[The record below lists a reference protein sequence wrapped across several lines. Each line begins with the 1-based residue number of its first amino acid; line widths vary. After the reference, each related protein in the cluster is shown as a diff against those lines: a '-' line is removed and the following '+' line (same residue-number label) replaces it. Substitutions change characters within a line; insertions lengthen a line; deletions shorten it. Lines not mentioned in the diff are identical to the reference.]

1 MSIKYLNPKS
11 YGQVYQRLVNG
22 YRKVKGKDPTGLDL
36 IKIKLEA
43 AEQIRNSEKIIKF
56 PEEKIT
62 PFYEG
67 RPSKGPQADVKK
79 FPTKNK
85 PAAQTYSSDFL
96 DLLEEFNKISKN
108 QPSLAEITGVSNKYP
123 EKTGIVKSTIELL
136 ESKDPKSLSREL
148 QRIMKREG
156 TYVDYSDEEVAQIL
170 NGFESR
176 TKNKIKPAEEMID
189 KGDFDPSGFA
199 GGGLAYMLGEPVRM
213 FKGGRI
219 GYSVG
224 AGKKGVQGLLDLV
237 KNKFG
242 KKSITTADKVA
253 RPESAITRDLFKRM
267 SKKLKNKL
275 PKKGEFIEDG
285 ETPDYEYYAELLNDA
300 EDSRGFNVQGDETIE
315 VLEDRLKQLKDE
327 EAYYYGQYKA
337 GKLDPE
343 PGEINR
349 SRLTFLKNKSEEAEM
364 SRDKRLIT
372 QDELE
377 ELDSLEKRFEYL
389 DLEEKAQDVNR
400 KLTNSEIERLKE
412 INDSGYVDFQKEIDK
427 INRNKKAYGGR
438 IGYSG
443 GGIVKFLNKVL
454 GKQHL
459 SEIKKTDPQLYKGLL
474 EVAPLFKKRD
484 KEALIKY
491 MQKYLPERSA
501 DEIEELVTGPNDKM
515 YGQLIRLGS
524 GRDYKGKQ
532 ELFKKIDQKEMLEN
546 LDVKGRKANAVGGR
560 IGYTN
565 GGITKTKAD
574 YEKELETKDDYEKED
589 NKILDILDLQVQG
602 AMSGKQQ
609 IEGAPPGITS
619 DLKTLEIIAN
629 FDIPLDDKIN
639 LYANYQRNKSRNRI
653 EKADQEVYLGEG
665 AYRNREVG
673 LNYNKDGEGF
683 SADAKYNMDSEEPEF
698 RFKYKK
704 LFGGPKKRAKGGR
717 IGFAAGGIDKVR
729 RAFLKLL
736 GAGAGATA
744 ATKTGLF
751 GLLKG
756 KQEAKIATK
765 AAEQV
770 VKRNEPPAY
779 VFDLVEIIRAKGKDI
794 TKSAQTIERETVKT
808 YKGVDLYETPD
819 GFRIRAE
826 GKSAQEGGK
835 EIDLMYSQMD
845 EIKDEGLETQKSFT
859 VTDYE
864 EATVRPDAEGK
875 MKDVDFYVDEADH
888 KELKKIVDE
897 EKNKFKSGGLAYM
910 LGE

>member
-11 YGQVYQRLVNG
+11 YGQVYQKLVNG
-22 YRKVKGKDPTGLDL
+22 YRKVKGKDPSGLDL

-43 AEQIRNSEKIIKF
+43 AEQIKNSEKIIKF

-62 PFYEG
+62 PFYEE

-176 TKNKIKPAEEMID
+176 TKNKIKPAEEIINE
-189 KGDFDPSGFA
+189 GDFDPSGFA

-219 GYSVG
+219 GYSIG

-242 KKSITTADKVA
+242 KKSITTADKIA
-253 RPESAITRDLFKRM
+253 RPEKAITKEMFDAFNKRLKEKTTGPVQMSMDDLIKYRSENPAGKGRFTRAEAIIARLENTIQGAKDSPDETSDYVLKNFPNM
-267 SKKLKNKL
+267 IEELKNKPELANNENVWKELGMTGL
-275 PKKGEFIEDG
+275 PENQRFKIYDDGTVDFETLKPTHQFKLRED
-285 ETPDYEYYAELLNDA
+285 
-300 EDSRGFNVQGDETIE
+300 I
-315 VLEDRLKQLKDE
+315 K
-327 EAYYYGQYKA
+327 
-337 GKLDPE
+337 
-343 PGEINR
+343 
-349 SRLTFLKNKSEEAEM
+349 
-364 SRDKRLIT
+364 
-372 QDELE
+372 
-377 ELDSLEKRFEYL
+377 
-389 DLEEKAQDVNR
+389 R
-400 KLTNSEIERLKE
+400 KL
-412 INDSGYVDFQKEIDK
+412 
-427 INRNKKAYGGR
+427 
-438 IGYSG
+438 
-443 GGIVKFLNKVL
+443 
-454 GKQHL
+454 
-459 SEIKKTDPQLYKGLL
+459 
-474 EVAPLFKKRD
+474 
-484 KEALIKY
+484 
-491 MQKYLPERSA
+491 
-501 DEIEELVTGPNDKM
+501 
-515 YGQLIRLGS
+515 
-524 GRDYKGKQ
+524 
-532 ELFKKIDQKEMLEN
+532 
-546 LDVKGRKANAVGGR
+546 NA
-560 IGYTN
+560 
-565 GGITKTKAD
+565 
-574 YEKELETKDDYEKED
+574 E
-589 NKILDILDLQVQG
+589 
-602 AMSGKQQ
+602 
-609 IEGAPPGITS
+609 
-619 DLKTLEIIAN
+619 
-629 FDIPLDDKIN
+629 
-639 LYANYQRNKSRNRI
+639 
-653 EKADQEVYLGEG
+653 
-665 AYRNREVG
+665 
-673 LNYNKDGEGF
+673 
-683 SADAKYNMDSEEPEF
+683 
-698 RFKYKK
+698 
-704 LFGGPKKRAKGGR
+704 GGR
-717 IGFAAGGIDKVR
+717 IGFSAGGIDKVR

-770 VKRNEPPAY
+770 VQRNEPPAY

-888 KELKKIVDE
+888 KELQKIVDE

>member
-11 YGQVYQRLVNG
+11 YGQVYQKLVNG
-22 YRKVKGKDPTGLDL
+22 YRKVKGKDPSGLDL

-43 AEQIRNSEKIIKF
+43 AEQIKNSEKIIKF

-62 PFYEG
+62 PFYEE

-176 TKNKIKPAEEMID
+176 TKNKIKPAEEMVD
-189 KGDFDPSGFA
+189 EGDFDPSGFA

-242 KKSITTADKVA
+242 KKSITTADKIA

-438 IGYSG
+438 IGFAQG
-443 GGIVKFLNKVL
+443 ANKKMMIVDLLNKGADLDLIKTITEASDEEIMEAVDFFKYGGAGVPL
-454 GKQHL
+454 PTFDKSGKM
-459 SEIKKTDPQLYKGLL
+459 IDDGLYKGR
-474 EVAPLFKKRD
+474 ETRP
-484 KEALIKY
+484 EA
-491 MQKYLPERSA
+491 
-501 DEIEELVTGPNDKM
+501 
-515 YGQLIRLGS
+515 
-524 GRDYKGKQ
+524 
-532 ELFKKIDQKEMLEN
+532 
-546 LDVKGRKANAVGGR
+546 KA
-560 IGYTN
+560 Y
-565 GGITKTKAD
+565 
-574 YEKELETKDDYEKED
+574 
-589 NKILDILDLQVQG
+589 
-602 AMSGKQQ
+602 
-609 IEGAPPGITS
+609 
-619 DLKTLEIIAN
+619 
-629 FDIPLDDKIN
+629 
-639 LYANYQRNKSRNRI
+639 
-653 EKADQEVYLGEG
+653 
-665 AYRNREVG
+665 
-673 LNYNKDGEGF
+673 
-683 SADAKYNMDSEEPEF
+683 
-698 RFKYKK
+698 
-704 LFGGPKKRAKGGR
+704 GGR

-770 VKRNEPPAY
+770 VQRNEPPAY

-835 EIDLMYSQMD
+835 EIDLMYSQME

-888 KELKKIVDE
+888 KELQKIVDE

>member
-189 KGDFDPSGFA
+189 EGDFDPSGFA
-199 GGGLAYMLGEPVRM
+199 GGGLAYLLGEEPVKM
-213 FKGGRI
+213 GKGGRI
-219 GYSVG
+219 GYSIG

-438 IGYSG
+438 IG
-443 GGIVKFLNKVL
+443 
-454 GKQHL
+454 
-459 SEIKKTDPQLYKGLL
+459 
-474 EVAPLFKKRD
+474 
-484 KEALIKY
+484 
-491 MQKYLPERSA
+491 
-501 DEIEELVTGPNDKM
+501 
-515 YGQLIRLGS
+515 
-524 GRDYKGKQ
+524 
-532 ELFKKIDQKEMLEN
+532 
-546 LDVKGRKANAVGGR
+546 
-560 IGYTN
+560 
-565 GGITKTKAD
+565 
-574 YEKELETKDDYEKED
+574 
-589 NKILDILDLQVQG
+589 
-602 AMSGKQQ
+602 
-609 IEGAPPGITS
+609 
-619 DLKTLEIIAN
+619 
-629 FDIPLDDKIN
+629 
-639 LYANYQRNKSRNRI
+639 
-653 EKADQEVYLGEG
+653 
-665 AYRNREVG
+665 
-673 LNYNKDGEGF
+673 
-683 SADAKYNMDSEEPEF
+683 
-698 RFKYKK
+698 
-704 LFGGPKKRAKGGR
+704 
-717 IGFAAGGIDKVR
+717 FAAGGIDKVR

>member
-253 RPESAITRDLFKRM
+253 RPEKAITKEMFDAFNKRLKEKTKSYKQGDPITSENFGDTSFAPDM
-267 SKKLKNKL
+267 TGLNKAREMDDDIVKFRTENPAGKGRFTKAEVIITRLKNTIQGAKNNPDETSDYVLKNFPNMIEELKNKPELANNENVFQTLAVEGL
-275 PKKGEFIEDG
+275 PK
-285 ETPDYEYYAELLNDA
+285 N
-300 EDSRGFNVQGDETIE
+300 Q
-315 VLEDRLKQLKDE
+315 RLKVYDDGTVDFETLKPTH
-327 EAYYYGQYKA
+327 QF
-337 GKLDPE
+337 KLKED
-343 PGEINR
+343 I
-349 SRLTFLKNKSEEAEM
+349 K
-364 SRDKRLIT
+364 
-372 QDELE
+372 
-377 ELDSLEKRFEYL
+377 
-389 DLEEKAQDVNR
+389 R
-400 KLTNSEIERLKE
+400 KL
-412 INDSGYVDFQKEIDK
+412 
-427 INRNKKAYGGR
+427 
-438 IGYSG
+438 
-443 GGIVKFLNKVL
+443 
-454 GKQHL
+454 
-459 SEIKKTDPQLYKGLL
+459 
-474 EVAPLFKKRD
+474 
-484 KEALIKY
+484 
-491 MQKYLPERSA
+491 
-501 DEIEELVTGPNDKM
+501 
-515 YGQLIRLGS
+515 
-524 GRDYKGKQ
+524 
-532 ELFKKIDQKEMLEN
+532 
-546 LDVKGRKANAVGGR
+546 NA
-560 IGYTN
+560 
-565 GGITKTKAD
+565 
-574 YEKELETKDDYEKED
+574 E
-589 NKILDILDLQVQG
+589 
-602 AMSGKQQ
+602 
-609 IEGAPPGITS
+609 
-619 DLKTLEIIAN
+619 
-629 FDIPLDDKIN
+629 
-639 LYANYQRNKSRNRI
+639 
-653 EKADQEVYLGEG
+653 
-665 AYRNREVG
+665 
-673 LNYNKDGEGF
+673 
-683 SADAKYNMDSEEPEF
+683 
-698 RFKYKK
+698 
-704 LFGGPKKRAKGGR
+704 GGR

>member
-11 YGQVYQRLVNG
+11 YGQVYQKLVNG
-22 YRKVKGKDPTGLDL
+22 YRKVKGKDPSGLDL

-43 AEQIRNSEKIIKF
+43 AEQIKNSEKIIKF

-62 PFYEG
+62 PFYEE

-176 TKNKIKPAEEMID
+176 TKNKIKPAEEIINE
-189 KGDFDPSGFA
+189 GDFDPSGFA

-242 KKSITTADKVA
+242 KESITTADKVA
-253 RPESAITRDLFKRM
+253 RPEKAITKEMFDAFNKRLKEKTKSYKQGDPITSENFGDTSFAPDM
-267 SKKLKNKL
+267 TGLNKAREMDDDIVKFRTENPAGKGRFTKAEVIITRLKNTIQGAKNNPDETSDYVLKNFPNMIEELKNKPELANNENVFQTLAVEGL
-275 PKKGEFIEDG
+275 PK
-285 ETPDYEYYAELLNDA
+285 N
-300 EDSRGFNVQGDETIE
+300 Q
-315 VLEDRLKQLKDE
+315 RLKVYDD
-327 EAYYYGQYKA
+327 G
-337 GKLDPE
+337 
-343 PGEINR
+343 
-349 SRLTFLKNKSEEAEM
+349 T
-364 SRDKRLIT
+364 
-372 QDELE
+372 
-377 ELDSLEKRFEYL
+377 
-389 DLEEKAQDVNR
+389 
-400 KLTNSEIERLKE
+400 
-412 INDSGYVDFQKEIDK
+412 VDFQTLKPTH
-427 INRNKKAYGGR
+427 
-438 IGYSG
+438 
-443 GGIVKFLNKVL
+443 
-454 GKQHL
+454 Q
-459 SEIKKTDPQLYKGLL
+459 
-474 EVAPLFKKRD
+474 FK
-484 KEALIKY
+484 L
-491 MQKYLPERSA
+491 
-501 DEIEELVTGPNDKM
+501 
-515 YGQLIRLGS
+515 
-524 GRDYKGKQ
+524 
-532 ELFKKIDQKEMLEN
+532 
-546 LDVKGRKANAVGGR
+546 
-560 IGYTN
+560 
-565 GGITKTKAD
+565 
-574 YEKELETKDDYEKED
+574 KED
-589 NKILDILDLQVQG
+589 IKR
-602 AMSGKQQ
+602 K
-609 IEGAPPGITS
+609 
-619 DLKTLEIIAN
+619 
-629 FDIPLDDKIN
+629 
-639 LYANYQRNKSRNRI
+639 
-653 EKADQEVYLGEG
+653 
-665 AYRNREVG
+665 
-673 LNYNKDGEGF
+673 LNAE
-683 SADAKYNMDSEEPEF
+683 
-698 RFKYKK
+698 
-704 LFGGPKKRAKGGR
+704 GGR

-794 TKSAQTIERETVKT
+794 TKSTQTIERETVKT

-888 KELKKIVDE
+888 KELQKIVDE

>member
-11 YGQVYQRLVNG
+11 YGQVYQKLVNG

-176 TKNKIKPAEEMID
+176 TKNKIKPAEDMID
-189 KGDFDPSGFA
+189 EGDFDPSGFA

-219 GYSVG
+219 GYSIG

-242 KKSITTADKVA
+242 KKSITTADKIA
-253 RPESAITRDLFKRM
+253 RPEKAITKEMFDAF
-267 SKKLKNKL
+267 NK
-275 PKKGEFIEDG
+275 
-285 ETPDYEYYAELLNDA
+285 
-300 EDSRGFNVQGDETIE
+300 
-315 VLEDRLKQLKDE
+315 
-327 EAYYYGQYKA
+327 
-337 GKLDPE
+337 
-343 PGEINR
+343 
-349 SRLTFLKNKSEEAEM
+349 
-364 SRDKRLIT
+364 
-372 QDELE
+372 
-377 ELDSLEKRFEYL
+377 
-389 DLEEKAQDVNR
+389 
-400 KLTNSEIERLKE
+400 RLKE
-412 INDSGYVDFQKEIDK
+412 KARGTYRSGED
-427 INRNKKAYGGR
+427 
-438 IGYSG
+438 
-443 GGIVKFLNKVL
+443 
-454 GKQHL
+454 
-459 SEIKKTDPQLYKGLL
+459 LYKIL
-474 EVAPLFKKRD
+474 KKEGITMD
-484 KEALIKY
+484 QAVKEAIDDMPRLSGDAKYDADAVADVMYEKLGIDPDTLNQYHLLDAYDNAYQQLIK
-491 MQKYLPERSA
+491 QKRKSMYQKAADDSLKKMDPEA
-501 DEIEELVTGPNDKM
+501 ET
-515 YGQLIRLGS
+515 Y
-524 GRDYKGKQ
+524 
-532 ELFKKIDQKEMLEN
+532 
-546 LDVKGRKANAVGGR
+546 A
-560 IGYTN
+560 
-565 GGITKTKAD
+565 
-574 YEKELETKDDYEKED
+574 KELEYDVQEKISEPGYRGVVTEASDLDDTLKIIKSQKSEATKLREKY
-589 NKILDILDLQVQG
+589 
-602 AMSGKQQ
+602 
-609 IEGAPPGITS
+609 PGIS
-619 DLKTLEIIAN
+619 KVLL
-629 FDIPLDDKIN
+629 DKIVKDN
-639 LYANYQRNKSRNRI
+639 NPQRKAEVLASLDEVLTMMDKGMD
-653 EKADQEVYLGEG
+653 EKQI
-665 AYRNREVG
+665 
-673 LNYNKDGEGF
+673 
-683 SADAKYNMDSEEPEF
+683 MDVL
-698 RFKYKK
+698 RKTTRTKN
-704 LFGGPKKRAKGGR
+704 ATGGR

>member
-11 YGQVYQRLVNG
+11 YGQVYQKLVNG
-22 YRKVKGKDPTGLDL
+22 YRKVKGKDPSGLDL

-62 PFYEG
+62 PFYEE

-176 TKNKIKPAEEMID
+176 TKNKIKPAEEIINE
-189 KGDFDPSGFA
+189 GDFDPSGFA

-242 KKSITTADKVA
+242 KESITTADKVA
-253 RPESAITRDLFKRM
+253 RPEKAITKEMFDAFNKRLKEKTKSYKQGDPITSENFGDTSFAPDM
-267 SKKLKNKL
+267 TGLNKAREMDDDIVKFRTENPAGKGRFTKAEVIITRLKNTIQGAKNNPDETSDYVLKNFPNMIEELKNKPELANNENVFQTLAVEGL
-275 PKKGEFIEDG
+275 PK
-285 ETPDYEYYAELLNDA
+285 N
-300 EDSRGFNVQGDETIE
+300 Q
-315 VLEDRLKQLKDE
+315 RLKVYDD
-327 EAYYYGQYKA
+327 G
-337 GKLDPE
+337 
-343 PGEINR
+343 
-349 SRLTFLKNKSEEAEM
+349 T
-364 SRDKRLIT
+364 
-372 QDELE
+372 
-377 ELDSLEKRFEYL
+377 
-389 DLEEKAQDVNR
+389 
-400 KLTNSEIERLKE
+400 
-412 INDSGYVDFQKEIDK
+412 VDFQTLKPTH
-427 INRNKKAYGGR
+427 
-438 IGYSG
+438 
-443 GGIVKFLNKVL
+443 
-454 GKQHL
+454 Q
-459 SEIKKTDPQLYKGLL
+459 
-474 EVAPLFKKRD
+474 FK
-484 KEALIKY
+484 L
-491 MQKYLPERSA
+491 
-501 DEIEELVTGPNDKM
+501 
-515 YGQLIRLGS
+515 
-524 GRDYKGKQ
+524 
-532 ELFKKIDQKEMLEN
+532 
-546 LDVKGRKANAVGGR
+546 
-560 IGYTN
+560 
-565 GGITKTKAD
+565 
-574 YEKELETKDDYEKED
+574 KED
-589 NKILDILDLQVQG
+589 IKR
-602 AMSGKQQ
+602 K
-609 IEGAPPGITS
+609 
-619 DLKTLEIIAN
+619 
-629 FDIPLDDKIN
+629 
-639 LYANYQRNKSRNRI
+639 
-653 EKADQEVYLGEG
+653 
-665 AYRNREVG
+665 
-673 LNYNKDGEGF
+673 LNAE
-683 SADAKYNMDSEEPEF
+683 
-698 RFKYKK
+698 
-704 LFGGPKKRAKGGR
+704 GGR

-770 VKRNEPPAY
+770 VQRNEPPAY

-845 EIKDEGLETQKSFT
+845 EIKDEGLETQKTFT

-864 EATVRPDAEGK
+864 EATVRPDVEGK

-888 KELKKIVDE
+888 KELQKIVDE

>member
-11 YGQVYQRLVNG
+11 YGQVYQKLVNG
-22 YRKVKGKDPTGLDL
+22 YRKVKGKDPSGLDL

-43 AEQIRNSEKIIKF
+43 AEQIKNSEKIIKF

-62 PFYEG
+62 PFYEE

-189 KGDFDPSGFA
+189 EGDFDPSGFA

-242 KKSITTADKVA
+242 KKSITTADKIA
-253 RPESAITRDLFKRM
+253 RPEKAITKEMFDAFNKRLKEKTKSYKQGDPITSENFGDTSFAPDM
-267 SKKLKNKL
+267 TGLNKAREMDDDIVKFRTENPAGKGRFTKAEVIITRLKNTIQGAKNNPDETSDYVLKNFPNMIEELKNKPELANNENVFQTLAVEGL
-275 PKKGEFIEDG
+275 PK
-285 ETPDYEYYAELLNDA
+285 N
-300 EDSRGFNVQGDETIE
+300 Q
-315 VLEDRLKQLKDE
+315 RLKVYDDGTVDFETLKPTH
-327 EAYYYGQYKA
+327 QF
-337 GKLDPE
+337 KLKED
-343 PGEINR
+343 I
-349 SRLTFLKNKSEEAEM
+349 K
-364 SRDKRLIT
+364 
-372 QDELE
+372 
-377 ELDSLEKRFEYL
+377 
-389 DLEEKAQDVNR
+389 R
-400 KLTNSEIERLKE
+400 KL
-412 INDSGYVDFQKEIDK
+412 
-427 INRNKKAYGGR
+427 
-438 IGYSG
+438 
-443 GGIVKFLNKVL
+443 
-454 GKQHL
+454 
-459 SEIKKTDPQLYKGLL
+459 
-474 EVAPLFKKRD
+474 
-484 KEALIKY
+484 
-491 MQKYLPERSA
+491 
-501 DEIEELVTGPNDKM
+501 
-515 YGQLIRLGS
+515 
-524 GRDYKGKQ
+524 
-532 ELFKKIDQKEMLEN
+532 
-546 LDVKGRKANAVGGR
+546 NA
-560 IGYTN
+560 
-565 GGITKTKAD
+565 
-574 YEKELETKDDYEKED
+574 E
-589 NKILDILDLQVQG
+589 
-602 AMSGKQQ
+602 
-609 IEGAPPGITS
+609 
-619 DLKTLEIIAN
+619 
-629 FDIPLDDKIN
+629 
-639 LYANYQRNKSRNRI
+639 
-653 EKADQEVYLGEG
+653 
-665 AYRNREVG
+665 
-673 LNYNKDGEGF
+673 
-683 SADAKYNMDSEEPEF
+683 
-698 RFKYKK
+698 
-704 LFGGPKKRAKGGR
+704 GGR
-717 IGFAAGGIDKVR
+717 IGFSVGGIDKVR

-756 KQEAKIATK
+756 KKEAKIATK

>member
-11 YGQVYQRLVNG
+11 YGQVYQKLVNG

-253 RPESAITRDLFKRM
+253 RPEKAITKEMFDAF
-267 SKKLKNKL
+267 NK
-275 PKKGEFIEDG
+275 
-285 ETPDYEYYAELLNDA
+285 
-300 EDSRGFNVQGDETIE
+300 
-315 VLEDRLKQLKDE
+315 
-327 EAYYYGQYKA
+327 
-337 GKLDPE
+337 
-343 PGEINR
+343 
-349 SRLTFLKNKSEEAEM
+349 
-364 SRDKRLIT
+364 
-372 QDELE
+372 
-377 ELDSLEKRFEYL
+377 
-389 DLEEKAQDVNR
+389 
-400 KLTNSEIERLKE
+400 RLKE
-412 INDSGYVDFQKEIDK
+412 KTTPDTKNLEKTRGKYGSGED
-427 INRNKKAYGGR
+427 
-438 IGYSG
+438 
-443 GGIVKFLNKVL
+443 
-454 GKQHL
+454 
-459 SEIKKTDPQLYKGLL
+459 LYKI
-474 EVAPLFKKRD
+474 FKKEGITINQAV
-484 KEALIKY
+484 KEAL
-491 MQKYLPERSA
+491 A
-501 DEIEELVTGPNDKM
+501 DMP
-515 YGQLIRLGS
+515 RLS
-524 GRDYKGKQ
+524 G
-532 ELFKKIDQKEMLEN
+532 
-546 LDVKGRKANAVGGR
+546 
-560 IGYTN
+560 
-565 GGITKTKAD
+565 
-574 YEKELETKDDYEKED
+574 
-589 NKILDILDLQVQG
+589 
-602 AMSGKQQ
+602 
-609 IEGAPPGITS
+609 
-619 DLKTLEIIAN
+619 
-629 FDIPLDDKIN
+629 
-639 LYANYQRNKSRNRI
+639 
-653 EKADQEVYLGEG
+653 
-665 AYRNREVG
+665 
-673 LNYNKDGEGF
+673 
-683 SADAKYNMDSEEPEF
+683 DAKYDADAVAEVVYQKLDIDPDTLNQYHVLDVYD
-698 RFKYKK
+698 KAYNLLTKNKK
-704 LFGGPKKRAKGGR
+704 LTPKESFLKQYFAKKSKEKDMYEQAAQREMDAMEAAADVGMKEPMGLTNEEIYAKYQNKISDDLLKKIVIDDNPQRRAEVMATLDEAMTMMEKGMDPDQILNIIKNTTRTKNAKGGR
-717 IGFAAGGIDKVR
+717 IGFSAGGIDKVR

>member
-11 YGQVYQRLVNG
+11 YGQVYQKLVNG
-22 YRKVKGKDPTGLDL
+22 YRKVKGKDPSGLDL

-62 PFYEG
+62 PFYEE

-176 TKNKIKPAEEMID
+176 TKNKIKPAEEIINE
-189 KGDFDPSGFA
+189 GDFDPSGFA

-242 KKSITTADKVA
+242 KESITTADKVA
-253 RPESAITRDLFKRM
+253 RPEKAITKEMFDAFNKRLKEKTKSYKQGDPITSENFGDTSFAPDM
-267 SKKLKNKL
+267 TGLNKAREMDDDIVKFRTENPAGKGRFTKAEVIITRLKNTIQGAKNNPDETSDYVLKNFPNMIEELKNKPELANNENVFQTLAVEGL
-275 PKKGEFIEDG
+275 PK
-285 ETPDYEYYAELLNDA
+285 N
-300 EDSRGFNVQGDETIE
+300 Q
-315 VLEDRLKQLKDE
+315 RLKVYDD
-327 EAYYYGQYKA
+327 G
-337 GKLDPE
+337 
-343 PGEINR
+343 
-349 SRLTFLKNKSEEAEM
+349 T
-364 SRDKRLIT
+364 
-372 QDELE
+372 
-377 ELDSLEKRFEYL
+377 
-389 DLEEKAQDVNR
+389 
-400 KLTNSEIERLKE
+400 
-412 INDSGYVDFQKEIDK
+412 VDFQTLKPTH
-427 INRNKKAYGGR
+427 
-438 IGYSG
+438 
-443 GGIVKFLNKVL
+443 
-454 GKQHL
+454 Q
-459 SEIKKTDPQLYKGLL
+459 
-474 EVAPLFKKRD
+474 FK
-484 KEALIKY
+484 L
-491 MQKYLPERSA
+491 
-501 DEIEELVTGPNDKM
+501 
-515 YGQLIRLGS
+515 
-524 GRDYKGKQ
+524 
-532 ELFKKIDQKEMLEN
+532 
-546 LDVKGRKANAVGGR
+546 
-560 IGYTN
+560 
-565 GGITKTKAD
+565 
-574 YEKELETKDDYEKED
+574 KED
-589 NKILDILDLQVQG
+589 IKR
-602 AMSGKQQ
+602 K
-609 IEGAPPGITS
+609 
-619 DLKTLEIIAN
+619 
-629 FDIPLDDKIN
+629 
-639 LYANYQRNKSRNRI
+639 
-653 EKADQEVYLGEG
+653 
-665 AYRNREVG
+665 
-673 LNYNKDGEGF
+673 LNAE
-683 SADAKYNMDSEEPEF
+683 
-698 RFKYKK
+698 
-704 LFGGPKKRAKGGR
+704 GGR

-770 VKRNEPPAY
+770 VQRNEPPAY

-845 EIKDEGLETQKSFT
+845 EIKDEGLETQKTFT

-888 KELKKIVDE
+888 KELQKIVDE

>member
-11 YGQVYQRLVNG
+11 YGQVYQKLVNG

-62 PFYEG
+62 PFYEE

-148 QRIMKREG
+148 QKIMKREG

-189 KGDFDPSGFA
+189 EGDFDPSGFA

-242 KKSITTADKVA
+242 KKSITTADKIA
-253 RPESAITRDLFKRM
+253 RPEKAITKDLFDEF
-267 SKKLKNKL
+267 NK
-275 PKKGEFIEDG
+275 
-285 ETPDYEYYAELLNDA
+285 
-300 EDSRGFNVQGDETIE
+300 
-315 VLEDRLKQLKDE
+315 
-327 EAYYYGQYKA
+327 
-337 GKLDPE
+337 
-343 PGEINR
+343 
-349 SRLTFLKNKSEEAEM
+349 
-364 SRDKRLIT
+364 
-372 QDELE
+372 
-377 ELDSLEKRFEYL
+377 
-389 DLEEKAQDVNR
+389 
-400 KLTNSEIERLKE
+400 RLKE
-412 INDSGYVDFQKEIDK
+412 KTTPDTKNLEKTRGKYGSGEDFYKILKKEGITINQAV
-427 INRNKKAYGGR
+427 
-438 IGYSG
+438 
-443 GGIVKFLNKVL
+443 
-454 GKQHL
+454 
-459 SEIKKTDPQLYKGLL
+459 
-474 EVAPLFKKRD
+474 
-484 KEALIKY
+484 KEALADMSRLSGDAKY
-491 MQKYLPERSA
+491 DAEAVAEVVYEKLDIDPDTLNQYHVLDVYDKAYNLLTKNKKLTPKESFLKQYFAKKQKE
-501 DEIEELVTGPNDKM
+501 
-515 YGQLIRLGS
+515 
-524 GRDYKGKQ
+524 KQ
-532 ELFKKIDQKEMLEN
+532 ETYKDMYQKAADDSLKKMDPEAETY
-546 LDVKGRKANAVGGR
+546 A
-560 IGYTN
+560 
-565 GGITKTKAD
+565 
-574 YEKELETKDDYEKED
+574 KELEYDVQEKISEPGYRGVVTEASDLDDTLKIIESQKSEATKLREQYPGISEALL
-589 NKILDILDLQVQG
+589 NKIVKDNNPQRKAEVLASLDEVLTMMDKGMDQ
-602 AMSGKQQ
+602 KQ
-609 IEGAPPGITS
+609 IM
-619 DLKTLEIIAN
+619 DVLKNTTRTKN
-629 FDIPLDDKIN
+629 
-639 LYANYQRNKSRNRI
+639 
-653 EKADQEVYLGEG
+653 
-665 AYRNREVG
+665 
-673 LNYNKDGEGF
+673 
-683 SADAKYNMDSEEPEF
+683 
-698 RFKYKK
+698 
-704 LFGGPKKRAKGGR
+704 AKGGR
-717 IGFAAGGIDKVR
+717 IGFSVGGIDKVR

-756 KQEAKIATK
+756 KKEAKIATK

>member
-11 YGQVYQRLVNG
+11 YGQVYQKLVNG

-62 PFYEG
+62 PFYEE

-176 TKNKIKPAEEMID
+176 TKNKIKPAEEMVD
-189 KGDFDPSGFA
+189 EGDFDPSGFA

-242 KKSITTADKVA
+242 KKSITTADKIA
-253 RPESAITRDLFKRM
+253 RPEKAITKEMFDEF
-267 SKKLKNKL
+267 NK
-275 PKKGEFIEDG
+275 
-285 ETPDYEYYAELLNDA
+285 
-300 EDSRGFNVQGDETIE
+300 
-315 VLEDRLKQLKDE
+315 
-327 EAYYYGQYKA
+327 
-337 GKLDPE
+337 
-343 PGEINR
+343 
-349 SRLTFLKNKSEEAEM
+349 
-364 SRDKRLIT
+364 
-372 QDELE
+372 
-377 ELDSLEKRFEYL
+377 
-389 DLEEKAQDVNR
+389 
-400 KLTNSEIERLKE
+400 RLKE
-412 INDSGYVDFQKEIDK
+412 KTTPDTKNLEKTRGKYGSGED
-427 INRNKKAYGGR
+427 
-438 IGYSG
+438 
-443 GGIVKFLNKVL
+443 
-454 GKQHL
+454 
-459 SEIKKTDPQLYKGLL
+459 LYKI
-474 EVAPLFKKRD
+474 FKKEGITINQAV
-484 KEALIKY
+484 KEAL
-491 MQKYLPERSA
+491 A
-501 DEIEELVTGPNDKM
+501 DMP
-515 YGQLIRLGS
+515 RLS
-524 GRDYKGKQ
+524 G
-532 ELFKKIDQKEMLEN
+532 
-546 LDVKGRKANAVGGR
+546 
-560 IGYTN
+560 
-565 GGITKTKAD
+565 
-574 YEKELETKDDYEKED
+574 
-589 NKILDILDLQVQG
+589 
-602 AMSGKQQ
+602 
-609 IEGAPPGITS
+609 
-619 DLKTLEIIAN
+619 
-629 FDIPLDDKIN
+629 
-639 LYANYQRNKSRNRI
+639 
-653 EKADQEVYLGEG
+653 
-665 AYRNREVG
+665 
-673 LNYNKDGEGF
+673 
-683 SADAKYNMDSEEPEF
+683 DAKYDADAVAEVVYQKLDIDPDTLNQYHVLDVYD
-698 RFKYKK
+698 KAYNLLTKNKK
-704 LFGGPKKRAKGGR
+704 LTPKESFLKQYFAKKSKEKDMYEQAAQREMDAMEAAADVGMKEPMGLTNEEIYAKYQNKISDDLLKKIVIDDNPQRRAEVMATLDEAMTMMEKGMDPDQILNIIKNTTRTKNAKGGR
-717 IGFAAGGIDKVR
+717 IGFSVGGIDKVR

-756 KQEAKIATK
+756 KKEAKIATK

>member
-11 YGQVYQRLVNG
+11 YGQVYQKLVNG
-22 YRKVKGKDPTGLDL
+22 YRKVKGKDPSGLDL

-43 AEQIRNSEKIIKF
+43 AEQIKNSEKIIKF

-62 PFYEG
+62 PFYEE

-176 TKNKIKPAEEMID
+176 TKNKIKPAEEIINE
-189 KGDFDPSGFA
+189 GDFDPSGFA

-242 KKSITTADKVA
+242 KKSITTADKIA

-438 IGYSG
+438 IG
-443 GGIVKFLNKVL
+443 
-454 GKQHL
+454 
-459 SEIKKTDPQLYKGLL
+459 
-474 EVAPLFKKRD
+474 
-484 KEALIKY
+484 
-491 MQKYLPERSA
+491 
-501 DEIEELVTGPNDKM
+501 
-515 YGQLIRLGS
+515 
-524 GRDYKGKQ
+524 
-532 ELFKKIDQKEMLEN
+532 
-546 LDVKGRKANAVGGR
+546 
-560 IGYTN
+560 
-565 GGITKTKAD
+565 
-574 YEKELETKDDYEKED
+574 
-589 NKILDILDLQVQG
+589 
-602 AMSGKQQ
+602 
-609 IEGAPPGITS
+609 
-619 DLKTLEIIAN
+619 
-629 FDIPLDDKIN
+629 
-639 LYANYQRNKSRNRI
+639 
-653 EKADQEVYLGEG
+653 
-665 AYRNREVG
+665 
-673 LNYNKDGEGF
+673 
-683 SADAKYNMDSEEPEF
+683 
-698 RFKYKK
+698 
-704 LFGGPKKRAKGGR
+704 
-717 IGFAAGGIDKVR
+717 FAAGGIDKAR
-729 RAFLKLL
+729 RAFLKIL
-736 GAGAGATA
+736 GGGA
-744 ATKTGLF
+744 ATGVAVKTGLG
-751 GLLKG
+751 GLLKSG
-756 KQEAKIATK
+756 EKAKDVAKVVK
-765 AAEQV
+765 AAET
-770 VKRNEPPAY
+770 VKNAPPSY
-779 VFDLVEIIRAKGKDI
+779 VFDLANIIRAKGKDI
-794 TKSAQTIERETVKT
+794 TKQAGTIERETVKT
-808 YKGVDLYETPD
+808 YKGVELYETPD
-819 GFRIRAE
+819 GFRIKTDTLGPYE
-826 GKSAQEGGK
+826 NSK
-835 EIDLMYSQMD
+835 EVELVVTKKTDVV
-845 EIKDEGLETQKSFT
+845 DEGTKSQKKVESI
-859 VTDYE
+859 DYE
-864 EATVRPDAEGK
+864 EATVTPDQEGK
-875 MKDVDFYVDEADH
+875 MKDLNFYVDDKDH
-888 KELKKIVDE
+888 AELKKLVDE
-897 EKNKFKSGGLAYM
+897 EEGFKSGGLAYL

>member
-11 YGQVYQRLVNG
+11 YGQVYQKLVNG
-22 YRKVKGKDPTGLDL
+22 YRKVKGKDPSGLDL

-43 AEQIRNSEKIIKF
+43 AEQIKNSEKIIKF

-62 PFYEG
+62 PFYEE

-176 TKNKIKPAEEMID
+176 TKNKIKPAEEIINE
-189 KGDFDPSGFA
+189 GDFDPSGFA

-242 KKSITTADKVA
+242 KESITTADKVA
-253 RPESAITRDLFKRM
+253 RPEKAITKEMFDAFNKRLKEKTKSYKQGDPITSENFGDTSFAPDM
-267 SKKLKNKL
+267 TGLNKAREMDDDIVKFRTENPAGKGRFTKAEVIITRLKNTIQGAKNNPDETSDYVLKNFPNMIEELKNKPELANNENVFQTLAVEGL
-275 PKKGEFIEDG
+275 PK
-285 ETPDYEYYAELLNDA
+285 N
-300 EDSRGFNVQGDETIE
+300 Q
-315 VLEDRLKQLKDE
+315 RLKVYDD
-327 EAYYYGQYKA
+327 G
-337 GKLDPE
+337 
-343 PGEINR
+343 
-349 SRLTFLKNKSEEAEM
+349 T
-364 SRDKRLIT
+364 
-372 QDELE
+372 
-377 ELDSLEKRFEYL
+377 
-389 DLEEKAQDVNR
+389 
-400 KLTNSEIERLKE
+400 
-412 INDSGYVDFQKEIDK
+412 VDFQTLKPTH
-427 INRNKKAYGGR
+427 
-438 IGYSG
+438 
-443 GGIVKFLNKVL
+443 
-454 GKQHL
+454 Q
-459 SEIKKTDPQLYKGLL
+459 
-474 EVAPLFKKRD
+474 FK
-484 KEALIKY
+484 L
-491 MQKYLPERSA
+491 
-501 DEIEELVTGPNDKM
+501 
-515 YGQLIRLGS
+515 
-524 GRDYKGKQ
+524 
-532 ELFKKIDQKEMLEN
+532 
-546 LDVKGRKANAVGGR
+546 
-560 IGYTN
+560 
-565 GGITKTKAD
+565 
-574 YEKELETKDDYEKED
+574 KED
-589 NKILDILDLQVQG
+589 IKR
-602 AMSGKQQ
+602 K
-609 IEGAPPGITS
+609 
-619 DLKTLEIIAN
+619 
-629 FDIPLDDKIN
+629 
-639 LYANYQRNKSRNRI
+639 
-653 EKADQEVYLGEG
+653 
-665 AYRNREVG
+665 
-673 LNYNKDGEGF
+673 LNAE
-683 SADAKYNMDSEEPEF
+683 
-698 RFKYKK
+698 
-704 LFGGPKKRAKGGR
+704 GGR

-770 VKRNEPPAY
+770 VQRNEPPAY
-779 VFDLVEIIRAKGKDI
+779 VFDLVKIIRAKGKDI

-835 EIDLMYSQMD
+835 EIDLMYSKMD
-845 EIKDEGLETQKSFT
+845 EVKDEGLETQKAS
-859 VTDYE
+859 
-864 EATVRPDAEGK
+864 
-875 MKDVDFYVDEADH
+875 
-888 KELKKIVDE
+888 
-897 EKNKFKSGGLAYM
+897 
-910 LGE
+910 

>member
-11 YGQVYQRLVNG
+11 YGQVYQKLVNG
-22 YRKVKGKDPTGLDL
+22 YRKVKGKDPSGLDL

-43 AEQIRNSEKIIKF
+43 AEQIKNSEKIIKF

-62 PFYEG
+62 PFYEE

-176 TKNKIKPAEEMID
+176 TKNKIKPAEEIINE
-189 KGDFDPSGFA
+189 GDFDPSGFA

-242 KKSITTADKVA
+242 KKSITTADKIA

-438 IGYSG
+438 IG
-443 GGIVKFLNKVL
+443 
-454 GKQHL
+454 
-459 SEIKKTDPQLYKGLL
+459 
-474 EVAPLFKKRD
+474 
-484 KEALIKY
+484 
-491 MQKYLPERSA
+491 
-501 DEIEELVTGPNDKM
+501 
-515 YGQLIRLGS
+515 
-524 GRDYKGKQ
+524 
-532 ELFKKIDQKEMLEN
+532 
-546 LDVKGRKANAVGGR
+546 
-560 IGYTN
+560 
-565 GGITKTKAD
+565 
-574 YEKELETKDDYEKED
+574 
-589 NKILDILDLQVQG
+589 
-602 AMSGKQQ
+602 
-609 IEGAPPGITS
+609 
-619 DLKTLEIIAN
+619 
-629 FDIPLDDKIN
+629 
-639 LYANYQRNKSRNRI
+639 
-653 EKADQEVYLGEG
+653 
-665 AYRNREVG
+665 
-673 LNYNKDGEGF
+673 F
-683 SADAKYNMDSEEPEF
+683 S
-698 RFKYKK
+698 
-704 LFGGPKKRAKGGR
+704 
-717 IGFAAGGIDKVR
+717 AGGIDKAR
-729 RAFLKLL
+729 RAFLKIL
-736 GAGAGATA
+736 GGGA
-744 ATKTGLF
+744 ATGVAVKTGLG
-751 GLLKG
+751 GLLKSG
-756 KQEAKIATK
+756 EKAKDVAKVVK
-765 AAEQV
+765 AAET
-770 VKRNEPPAY
+770 VKNAPPSY
-779 VFDLVEIIRAKGKDI
+779 VFDLANIIRAKGKDI
-794 TKSAQTIERETVKT
+794 TKQAGTIERETVKT
-808 YKGVDLYETPD
+808 YKGVELYETPD
-819 GFRIRAE
+819 GFRIKTDTLGPYE
-826 GKSAQEGGK
+826 NSK
-835 EIDLMYSQMD
+835 EVELVVTKKTDVV
-845 EIKDEGLETQKSFT
+845 DEGTKSQKKVESI
-859 VTDYE
+859 DYE
-864 EATVRPDAEGK
+864 EATVTPDQEGK
-875 MKDVDFYVDEADH
+875 MKDLNFYVDDKDH
-888 KELKKIVDE
+888 AELKKLVDE
-897 EKNKFKSGGLAYM
+897 EEGFKSGGLAYL

>member
-219 GYSVG
+219 GYSIG

-242 KKSITTADKVA
+242 KKSITTADKIA

-427 INRNKKAYGGR
+427 INRNKKAY
-438 IGYSG
+438 
-443 GGIVKFLNKVL
+443 
-454 GKQHL
+454 
-459 SEIKKTDPQLYKGLL
+459 
-474 EVAPLFKKRD
+474 
-484 KEALIKY
+484 
-491 MQKYLPERSA
+491 
-501 DEIEELVTGPNDKM
+501 
-515 YGQLIRLGS
+515 
-524 GRDYKGKQ
+524 
-532 ELFKKIDQKEMLEN
+532 
-546 LDVKGRKANAVGGR
+546 
-560 IGYTN
+560 
-565 GGITKTKAD
+565 
-574 YEKELETKDDYEKED
+574 
-589 NKILDILDLQVQG
+589 
-602 AMSGKQQ
+602 
-609 IEGAPPGITS
+609 
-619 DLKTLEIIAN
+619 
-629 FDIPLDDKIN
+629 
-639 LYANYQRNKSRNRI
+639 
-653 EKADQEVYLGEG
+653 
-665 AYRNREVG
+665 
-673 LNYNKDGEGF
+673 
-683 SADAKYNMDSEEPEF
+683 
-698 RFKYKK
+698 
-704 LFGGPKKRAKGGR
+704 GGR

>member
-11 YGQVYQRLVNG
+11 YGQVYQKLVNG
-22 YRKVKGKDPTGLDL
+22 YRKVKGKDPSGLDL

-43 AEQIRNSEKIIKF
+43 AEQIKNSEKIIKF

-62 PFYEG
+62 PFYEE

-148 QRIMKREG
+148 QKIMKREG

-189 KGDFDPSGFA
+189 EGDFDPSGFA

-242 KKSITTADKVA
+242 KKSITTADKIA
-253 RPESAITRDLFKRM
+253 RPEKAITKEMFDEF
-267 SKKLKNKL
+267 NK
-275 PKKGEFIEDG
+275 
-285 ETPDYEYYAELLNDA
+285 
-300 EDSRGFNVQGDETIE
+300 
-315 VLEDRLKQLKDE
+315 
-327 EAYYYGQYKA
+327 
-337 GKLDPE
+337 
-343 PGEINR
+343 
-349 SRLTFLKNKSEEAEM
+349 
-364 SRDKRLIT
+364 
-372 QDELE
+372 
-377 ELDSLEKRFEYL
+377 
-389 DLEEKAQDVNR
+389 
-400 KLTNSEIERLKE
+400 RLKE
-412 INDSGYVDFQKEIDK
+412 KTTPDTKNLEKTRGKYGSGED
-427 INRNKKAYGGR
+427 
-438 IGYSG
+438 
-443 GGIVKFLNKVL
+443 
-454 GKQHL
+454 
-459 SEIKKTDPQLYKGLL
+459 LYKI
-474 EVAPLFKKRD
+474 FKKEGITINQAV
-484 KEALIKY
+484 KEAL
-491 MQKYLPERSA
+491 A
-501 DEIEELVTGPNDKM
+501 DMP
-515 YGQLIRLGS
+515 RLS
-524 GRDYKGKQ
+524 G
-532 ELFKKIDQKEMLEN
+532 
-546 LDVKGRKANAVGGR
+546 
-560 IGYTN
+560 
-565 GGITKTKAD
+565 
-574 YEKELETKDDYEKED
+574 
-589 NKILDILDLQVQG
+589 
-602 AMSGKQQ
+602 
-609 IEGAPPGITS
+609 
-619 DLKTLEIIAN
+619 
-629 FDIPLDDKIN
+629 
-639 LYANYQRNKSRNRI
+639 
-653 EKADQEVYLGEG
+653 
-665 AYRNREVG
+665 
-673 LNYNKDGEGF
+673 
-683 SADAKYNMDSEEPEF
+683 DAKYDADAVAEVVYQKLDIDPDTLNQYHVLDVYD
-698 RFKYKK
+698 KAYNLLTKNKK
-704 LFGGPKKRAKGGR
+704 LTPKESFLKQYFAKKSKEKDMYEQAAQREMDAMEAAADVGMKEPMGLTNEEIYAKYQNKISDDLLKKIVIDDNPQRRAEVMATLDEAMTMMEKGMDPDQILNIIKNTTRTKNAKGGR
-717 IGFAAGGIDKVR
+717 IGFSAGGIDKVR

-770 VKRNEPPAY
+770 VQRNEPPAY
-779 VFDLVEIIRAKGKDI
+779 VFDLVKIIRAKGKDI

-845 EIKDEGLETQKSFT
+845 EIKDEGLETQKTFT

-888 KELKKIVDE
+888 KELQKIVDE

>member
-11 YGQVYQRLVNG
+11 YGQVYQKLVNG
-22 YRKVKGKDPTGLDL
+22 YRKVKGKDPSGLDL

-43 AEQIRNSEKIIKF
+43 AEQIKNSEKIIKF

-62 PFYEG
+62 PFYEE

-176 TKNKIKPAEEMID
+176 TKNKIKPAEEIINE
-189 KGDFDPSGFA
+189 GDFDPSGFA

-242 KKSITTADKVA
+242 KESITTADKVA
-253 RPESAITRDLFKRM
+253 RPEKAITKEMFDAFNKRLKEKTKSYKQGDPITSENFGDTSFAPDM
-267 SKKLKNKL
+267 TGLNKAREMDDDIVKFRTENPAGKGRFTKAEVIITRLKNTIQGAKNNPDETSDYVLKNFPNMIEELKNKPELANNENVFQTLAVEGL
-275 PKKGEFIEDG
+275 PK
-285 ETPDYEYYAELLNDA
+285 N
-300 EDSRGFNVQGDETIE
+300 Q
-315 VLEDRLKQLKDE
+315 RLKVYDD
-327 EAYYYGQYKA
+327 G
-337 GKLDPE
+337 
-343 PGEINR
+343 
-349 SRLTFLKNKSEEAEM
+349 T
-364 SRDKRLIT
+364 
-372 QDELE
+372 
-377 ELDSLEKRFEYL
+377 
-389 DLEEKAQDVNR
+389 
-400 KLTNSEIERLKE
+400 
-412 INDSGYVDFQKEIDK
+412 VDFQTLKPTH
-427 INRNKKAYGGR
+427 
-438 IGYSG
+438 
-443 GGIVKFLNKVL
+443 
-454 GKQHL
+454 Q
-459 SEIKKTDPQLYKGLL
+459 
-474 EVAPLFKKRD
+474 FK
-484 KEALIKY
+484 L
-491 MQKYLPERSA
+491 
-501 DEIEELVTGPNDKM
+501 
-515 YGQLIRLGS
+515 
-524 GRDYKGKQ
+524 
-532 ELFKKIDQKEMLEN
+532 
-546 LDVKGRKANAVGGR
+546 
-560 IGYTN
+560 
-565 GGITKTKAD
+565 
-574 YEKELETKDDYEKED
+574 KED
-589 NKILDILDLQVQG
+589 IKR
-602 AMSGKQQ
+602 K
-609 IEGAPPGITS
+609 
-619 DLKTLEIIAN
+619 
-629 FDIPLDDKIN
+629 
-639 LYANYQRNKSRNRI
+639 
-653 EKADQEVYLGEG
+653 
-665 AYRNREVG
+665 
-673 LNYNKDGEGF
+673 LNAE
-683 SADAKYNMDSEEPEF
+683 
-698 RFKYKK
+698 
-704 LFGGPKKRAKGGR
+704 GGR

-770 VKRNEPPAY
+770 VQRNEPPAY

-888 KELKKIVDE
+888 KELQKIVDE

>member
-1 MSIKYLNPKS
+1 MGKFIKE
-11 YGQVYQRLVNG
+11 LVNG

-148 QRIMKREG
+148 QKIMKREG

-176 TKNKIKPAEEMID
+176 TKNKIKPAEEIINE
-189 KGDFDPSGFA
+189 GDFDPSGFA

-219 GYSVG
+219 GYSIG

-242 KKSITTADKVA
+242 KKSITTADKIA
-253 RPESAITRDLFKRM
+253 RPEKAITKEMFDAF
-267 SKKLKNKL
+267 NK
-275 PKKGEFIEDG
+275 
-285 ETPDYEYYAELLNDA
+285 
-300 EDSRGFNVQGDETIE
+300 
-315 VLEDRLKQLKDE
+315 
-327 EAYYYGQYKA
+327 
-337 GKLDPE
+337 
-343 PGEINR
+343 
-349 SRLTFLKNKSEEAEM
+349 
-364 SRDKRLIT
+364 
-372 QDELE
+372 
-377 ELDSLEKRFEYL
+377 
-389 DLEEKAQDVNR
+389 
-400 KLTNSEIERLKE
+400 RLKE
-412 INDSGYVDFQKEIDK
+412 KTTPDTKDLEKARGKYGSGED
-427 INRNKKAYGGR
+427 
-438 IGYSG
+438 
-443 GGIVKFLNKVL
+443 
-454 GKQHL
+454 
-459 SEIKKTDPQLYKGLL
+459 LYKIL
-474 EVAPLFKKRD
+474 KKEGITMD
-484 KEALIKY
+484 QAVKEAIDDMPRLSGDAKYDADAVADVMYEKLGIDPDTLNQYHLLDAYDNAYQQLIK
-491 MQKYLPERSA
+491 QKRKSMYQKAADDSLKKMDPEA
-501 DEIEELVTGPNDKM
+501 ET
-515 YGQLIRLGS
+515 Y
-524 GRDYKGKQ
+524 
-532 ELFKKIDQKEMLEN
+532 
-546 LDVKGRKANAVGGR
+546 A
-560 IGYTN
+560 
-565 GGITKTKAD
+565 
-574 YEKELETKDDYEKED
+574 KELEYDVQEKISEPGYRGVVTEASDLDDTLKIIKSQKSEATKLREKY
-589 NKILDILDLQVQG
+589 
-602 AMSGKQQ
+602 
-609 IEGAPPGITS
+609 PGIS
-619 DLKTLEIIAN
+619 KVLL
-629 FDIPLDDKIN
+629 DKIVKDN
-639 LYANYQRNKSRNRI
+639 NPQRKAEVLASLDEVLTMMDKGMD
-653 EKADQEVYLGEG
+653 EKQI
-665 AYRNREVG
+665 
-673 LNYNKDGEGF
+673 
-683 SADAKYNMDSEEPEF
+683 MDVL
-698 RFKYKK
+698 RKTTRTKN
-704 LFGGPKKRAKGGR
+704 ATGGR
-717 IGFAAGGIDKVR
+717 IGFSAGGIDKVR

>member
-438 IGYSG
+438 IG
-443 GGIVKFLNKVL
+443 
-454 GKQHL
+454 
-459 SEIKKTDPQLYKGLL
+459 
-474 EVAPLFKKRD
+474 
-484 KEALIKY
+484 
-491 MQKYLPERSA
+491 
-501 DEIEELVTGPNDKM
+501 
-515 YGQLIRLGS
+515 
-524 GRDYKGKQ
+524 
-532 ELFKKIDQKEMLEN
+532 
-546 LDVKGRKANAVGGR
+546 
-560 IGYTN
+560 
-565 GGITKTKAD
+565 
-574 YEKELETKDDYEKED
+574 
-589 NKILDILDLQVQG
+589 
-602 AMSGKQQ
+602 
-609 IEGAPPGITS
+609 
-619 DLKTLEIIAN
+619 
-629 FDIPLDDKIN
+629 
-639 LYANYQRNKSRNRI
+639 
-653 EKADQEVYLGEG
+653 
-665 AYRNREVG
+665 
-673 LNYNKDGEGF
+673 
-683 SADAKYNMDSEEPEF
+683 
-698 RFKYKK
+698 
-704 LFGGPKKRAKGGR
+704 
-717 IGFAAGGIDKVR
+717 FAAGGIDKVR

>member
-11 YGQVYQRLVNG
+11 YGQVYQKLVNG
-22 YRKVKGKDPTGLDL
+22 YRKVKGKDPSGLDL

-43 AEQIRNSEKIIKF
+43 AEQIKNSEKIIKF

-62 PFYEG
+62 PFYEE

-189 KGDFDPSGFA
+189 EGDFDPSGFA

-242 KKSITTADKVA
+242 KKSITTADKIA

-438 IGYSG
+438 IG
-443 GGIVKFLNKVL
+443 
-454 GKQHL
+454 
-459 SEIKKTDPQLYKGLL
+459 
-474 EVAPLFKKRD
+474 
-484 KEALIKY
+484 
-491 MQKYLPERSA
+491 
-501 DEIEELVTGPNDKM
+501 
-515 YGQLIRLGS
+515 
-524 GRDYKGKQ
+524 
-532 ELFKKIDQKEMLEN
+532 
-546 LDVKGRKANAVGGR
+546 
-560 IGYTN
+560 
-565 GGITKTKAD
+565 
-574 YEKELETKDDYEKED
+574 
-589 NKILDILDLQVQG
+589 
-602 AMSGKQQ
+602 
-609 IEGAPPGITS
+609 
-619 DLKTLEIIAN
+619 
-629 FDIPLDDKIN
+629 
-639 LYANYQRNKSRNRI
+639 
-653 EKADQEVYLGEG
+653 
-665 AYRNREVG
+665 
-673 LNYNKDGEGF
+673 
-683 SADAKYNMDSEEPEF
+683 
-698 RFKYKK
+698 
-704 LFGGPKKRAKGGR
+704 
-717 IGFAAGGIDKVR
+717 FAAGGIDKVR

-888 KELKKIVDE
+888 KELQKIVDE

>member
-11 YGQVYQRLVNG
+11 YGQVYQKLVNG
-22 YRKVKGKDPTGLDL
+22 YRKVKGKDPSGLDL

-43 AEQIRNSEKIIKF
+43 AEQIKNSEKIIKF

-62 PFYEG
+62 PFYEE

-176 TKNKIKPAEEMID
+176 TKNKIKPAEEIINE
-189 KGDFDPSGFA
+189 GDFDPSGFA

-242 KKSITTADKVA
+242 KESITTADKVA
-253 RPESAITRDLFKRM
+253 RPEKAITKEMFDAFNKRLKEKTKSYKQGDPITSENFGDTSFAPDM
-267 SKKLKNKL
+267 TGLNKAREMDDDIVKFRTENPAGKGRFTKAEVIITRLKNTIQGAKNNPDETSDYVLKNFPNMIEELKNKPELANNENVFQTLAVEGL
-275 PKKGEFIEDG
+275 PK
-285 ETPDYEYYAELLNDA
+285 N
-300 EDSRGFNVQGDETIE
+300 Q
-315 VLEDRLKQLKDE
+315 RLKVYDD
-327 EAYYYGQYKA
+327 G
-337 GKLDPE
+337 
-343 PGEINR
+343 
-349 SRLTFLKNKSEEAEM
+349 T
-364 SRDKRLIT
+364 
-372 QDELE
+372 
-377 ELDSLEKRFEYL
+377 
-389 DLEEKAQDVNR
+389 
-400 KLTNSEIERLKE
+400 
-412 INDSGYVDFQKEIDK
+412 VDFQTLKPTH
-427 INRNKKAYGGR
+427 
-438 IGYSG
+438 
-443 GGIVKFLNKVL
+443 
-454 GKQHL
+454 Q
-459 SEIKKTDPQLYKGLL
+459 
-474 EVAPLFKKRD
+474 FK
-484 KEALIKY
+484 L
-491 MQKYLPERSA
+491 
-501 DEIEELVTGPNDKM
+501 
-515 YGQLIRLGS
+515 
-524 GRDYKGKQ
+524 
-532 ELFKKIDQKEMLEN
+532 
-546 LDVKGRKANAVGGR
+546 
-560 IGYTN
+560 
-565 GGITKTKAD
+565 
-574 YEKELETKDDYEKED
+574 KED
-589 NKILDILDLQVQG
+589 IKR
-602 AMSGKQQ
+602 K
-609 IEGAPPGITS
+609 
-619 DLKTLEIIAN
+619 
-629 FDIPLDDKIN
+629 
-639 LYANYQRNKSRNRI
+639 
-653 EKADQEVYLGEG
+653 
-665 AYRNREVG
+665 
-673 LNYNKDGEGF
+673 LNAE
-683 SADAKYNMDSEEPEF
+683 
-698 RFKYKK
+698 
-704 LFGGPKKRAKGGR
+704 GGR

-770 VKRNEPPAY
+770 VQRNEPPAY
-779 VFDLVEIIRAKGKDI
+779 VFDLVKIIRAKGKDI

-835 EIDLMYSQMD
+835 EIDLMYSQME
-845 EIKDEGLETQKSFT
+845 EIKDEGLETQKTFT

-888 KELKKIVDE
+888 KELQKIVDE

>member
-11 YGQVYQRLVNG
+11 YGQVYQKLVNG
-22 YRKVKGKDPTGLDL
+22 YRKVKGKDPSGLDL

-62 PFYEG
+62 PFYEE

-148 QRIMKREG
+148 QKIMKREG

-176 TKNKIKPAEEMID
+176 TKNKIKPAEEMVD
-189 KGDFDPSGFA
+189 EGDFDPSGFA

-242 KKSITTADKVA
+242 KKSITTADKIA
-253 RPESAITRDLFKRM
+253 RPEKAITKEMFDEF
-267 SKKLKNKL
+267 NK
-275 PKKGEFIEDG
+275 
-285 ETPDYEYYAELLNDA
+285 
-300 EDSRGFNVQGDETIE
+300 
-315 VLEDRLKQLKDE
+315 
-327 EAYYYGQYKA
+327 
-337 GKLDPE
+337 
-343 PGEINR
+343 
-349 SRLTFLKNKSEEAEM
+349 
-364 SRDKRLIT
+364 
-372 QDELE
+372 
-377 ELDSLEKRFEYL
+377 
-389 DLEEKAQDVNR
+389 
-400 KLTNSEIERLKE
+400 RLKE
-412 INDSGYVDFQKEIDK
+412 KTTPDTKNLEKTRGKYGSGED
-427 INRNKKAYGGR
+427 
-438 IGYSG
+438 
-443 GGIVKFLNKVL
+443 
-454 GKQHL
+454 
-459 SEIKKTDPQLYKGLL
+459 LYKI
-474 EVAPLFKKRD
+474 FKKEGITINQAV
-484 KEALIKY
+484 KEAL
-491 MQKYLPERSA
+491 A
-501 DEIEELVTGPNDKM
+501 DMP
-515 YGQLIRLGS
+515 RLS
-524 GRDYKGKQ
+524 G
-532 ELFKKIDQKEMLEN
+532 
-546 LDVKGRKANAVGGR
+546 
-560 IGYTN
+560 
-565 GGITKTKAD
+565 
-574 YEKELETKDDYEKED
+574 
-589 NKILDILDLQVQG
+589 
-602 AMSGKQQ
+602 
-609 IEGAPPGITS
+609 
-619 DLKTLEIIAN
+619 
-629 FDIPLDDKIN
+629 
-639 LYANYQRNKSRNRI
+639 
-653 EKADQEVYLGEG
+653 
-665 AYRNREVG
+665 
-673 LNYNKDGEGF
+673 
-683 SADAKYNMDSEEPEF
+683 DAKYDADAVAEVVYQKLDIDPDTLNQYHVLDVYD
-698 RFKYKK
+698 KAYNLLTKNKK
-704 LFGGPKKRAKGGR
+704 LTPKESFLKQYFAKKSKEKDMYEQAAQREMDAMEAAADVGMKEPMGLTNEEIYAKYQNKISDDLLKKIVIDDNPQRRAEVMATLDEAMTMMEKGMDPDQILNIIKNTTRTKNAKGGR
-717 IGFAAGGIDKVR
+717 IGFSAGGIDKVR

-756 KQEAKIATK
+756 KKEAKIATK

-770 VKRNEPPAY
+770 VQRNEPPAY
-779 VFDLVEIIRAKGKDI
+779 VFDLVKIIRAKGKDI

-808 YKGVDLYETPD
+808 YKGVELYETPD

-888 KELKKIVDE
+888 KELQKIVDE

>member
-11 YGQVYQRLVNG
+11 YGQVYQKLVNG

-62 PFYEG
+62 PFYEE

-148 QRIMKREG
+148 QKIMKREG

-189 KGDFDPSGFA
+189 EGDFDPSGFA

-253 RPESAITRDLFKRM
+253 RPEKAVVKDLFDEFNKRF
-267 SKKLKNKL
+267 KEKT
-275 PKKGEFIEDG
+275 
-285 ETPDYEYYAELLNDA
+285 TPD
-300 EDSRGFNVQGDETIE
+300 T
-315 VLEDRLKQLKDE
+315 KD
-327 EAYYYGQYKA
+327 
-337 GKLDPE
+337 
-343 PGEINR
+343 
-349 SRLTFLKNKSEEAEM
+349 
-364 SRDKRLIT
+364 
-372 QDELE
+372 
-377 ELDSLEKRFEYL
+377 LEKARGKYGSGEDFY
-389 DLEEKAQDVNR
+389 K
-400 KLTNSEIERLKE
+400 ILKKE
-412 INDSGYVDFQKEIDK
+412 GITINQAV
-427 INRNKKAYGGR
+427 
-438 IGYSG
+438 
-443 GGIVKFLNKVL
+443 
-454 GKQHL
+454 
-459 SEIKKTDPQLYKGLL
+459 
-474 EVAPLFKKRD
+474 
-484 KEALIKY
+484 KEALADMPRLSGDAKY
-491 MQKYLPERSA
+491 DADAVAEVVYQKLDIDPDTLNQYHVL
-501 DEIEELVTGPNDKM
+501 DVYDKA
-515 YGQLIRLGS
+515 YNLLTKNKKLTPKESFLKQ
-524 GRDYKGKQ
+524 YFAKKQKEKQ
-532 ELFKKIDQKEMLEN
+532 ETYKDMYQKAADDSLKKMDPEAETY
-546 LDVKGRKANAVGGR
+546 A
-560 IGYTN
+560 
-565 GGITKTKAD
+565 
-574 YEKELETKDDYEKED
+574 KELEYDVQEKISEPGYRGVVTEASDLDDTLKIIESQKSEATKLREQYPGISEALL
-589 NKILDILDLQVQG
+589 NKIVKDNNPQRKAEVLASLDEVLTMMDKGMDQ
-602 AMSGKQQ
+602 KQ
-609 IEGAPPGITS
+609 IM
-619 DLKTLEIIAN
+619 DVLKNTTRTKNAT
-629 FDIPLDDKIN
+629 
-639 LYANYQRNKSRNRI
+639 
-653 EKADQEVYLGEG
+653 
-665 AYRNREVG
+665 
-673 LNYNKDGEGF
+673 
-683 SADAKYNMDSEEPEF
+683 
-698 RFKYKK
+698 
-704 LFGGPKKRAKGGR
+704 GGR
-717 IGFAAGGIDKVR
+717 IGFSVGGIDKVR

-756 KQEAKIATK
+756 KKEAKIATK

>member
-189 KGDFDPSGFA
+189 EGDFDPSGFA

-242 KKSITTADKVA
+242 KKSITTADKIA
-253 RPESAITRDLFKRM
+253 RPEKAITKEMFDAF
-267 SKKLKNKL
+267 NK
-275 PKKGEFIEDG
+275 
-285 ETPDYEYYAELLNDA
+285 
-300 EDSRGFNVQGDETIE
+300 
-315 VLEDRLKQLKDE
+315 
-327 EAYYYGQYKA
+327 
-337 GKLDPE
+337 
-343 PGEINR
+343 
-349 SRLTFLKNKSEEAEM
+349 
-364 SRDKRLIT
+364 
-372 QDELE
+372 
-377 ELDSLEKRFEYL
+377 
-389 DLEEKAQDVNR
+389 
-400 KLTNSEIERLKE
+400 RLKE
-412 INDSGYVDFQKEIDK
+412 KTTPDTKNLEKTRGKYGSGED
-427 INRNKKAYGGR
+427 
-438 IGYSG
+438 
-443 GGIVKFLNKVL
+443 
-454 GKQHL
+454 
-459 SEIKKTDPQLYKGLL
+459 LYKI
-474 EVAPLFKKRD
+474 FKKEGITINQAV
-484 KEALIKY
+484 KEAL
-491 MQKYLPERSA
+491 A
-501 DEIEELVTGPNDKM
+501 DMP
-515 YGQLIRLGS
+515 RLS
-524 GRDYKGKQ
+524 G
-532 ELFKKIDQKEMLEN
+532 
-546 LDVKGRKANAVGGR
+546 
-560 IGYTN
+560 
-565 GGITKTKAD
+565 
-574 YEKELETKDDYEKED
+574 
-589 NKILDILDLQVQG
+589 
-602 AMSGKQQ
+602 
-609 IEGAPPGITS
+609 
-619 DLKTLEIIAN
+619 
-629 FDIPLDDKIN
+629 
-639 LYANYQRNKSRNRI
+639 
-653 EKADQEVYLGEG
+653 
-665 AYRNREVG
+665 
-673 LNYNKDGEGF
+673 
-683 SADAKYNMDSEEPEF
+683 DAKYDADAVAEVVYQKLDIDPDTLNQYHVLDVYD
-698 RFKYKK
+698 KAYNLLTKNKK
-704 LFGGPKKRAKGGR
+704 LTPKESFLKQYFAKKSKEKDMYEQAAQREMDAMEAAADVGMKEPMGLTNEEIYAKYQNKISDDLLKKIVIDDNPQRRAEVMATLDEAMTMMEKGMDPDQILNIIKNTTRTKNAKGGR
-717 IGFAAGGIDKVR
+717 IGFSAGGIDKVR

>member
-253 RPESAITRDLFKRM
+253 RPEKAITKEMFDAF
-267 SKKLKNKL
+267 NK
-275 PKKGEFIEDG
+275 
-285 ETPDYEYYAELLNDA
+285 
-300 EDSRGFNVQGDETIE
+300 
-315 VLEDRLKQLKDE
+315 
-327 EAYYYGQYKA
+327 
-337 GKLDPE
+337 
-343 PGEINR
+343 
-349 SRLTFLKNKSEEAEM
+349 
-364 SRDKRLIT
+364 
-372 QDELE
+372 
-377 ELDSLEKRFEYL
+377 
-389 DLEEKAQDVNR
+389 
-400 KLTNSEIERLKE
+400 RLKE
-412 INDSGYVDFQKEIDK
+412 KTTPDTKNLEKTRGKYGSGED
-427 INRNKKAYGGR
+427 
-438 IGYSG
+438 
-443 GGIVKFLNKVL
+443 
-454 GKQHL
+454 
-459 SEIKKTDPQLYKGLL
+459 LYKI
-474 EVAPLFKKRD
+474 FKKEGITINQAV
-484 KEALIKY
+484 KEAL
-491 MQKYLPERSA
+491 A
-501 DEIEELVTGPNDKM
+501 DMP
-515 YGQLIRLGS
+515 RLS
-524 GRDYKGKQ
+524 G
-532 ELFKKIDQKEMLEN
+532 
-546 LDVKGRKANAVGGR
+546 
-560 IGYTN
+560 
-565 GGITKTKAD
+565 
-574 YEKELETKDDYEKED
+574 
-589 NKILDILDLQVQG
+589 
-602 AMSGKQQ
+602 
-609 IEGAPPGITS
+609 
-619 DLKTLEIIAN
+619 
-629 FDIPLDDKIN
+629 
-639 LYANYQRNKSRNRI
+639 
-653 EKADQEVYLGEG
+653 
-665 AYRNREVG
+665 
-673 LNYNKDGEGF
+673 
-683 SADAKYNMDSEEPEF
+683 DAKYDADAVAEVVYQKLDIDPDTLNQYHVLDVYD
-698 RFKYKK
+698 KAYNLLTKNKK
-704 LFGGPKKRAKGGR
+704 LTPKESFLKQYFAKKSKEKDMYEQAAQREMDAMEAAADVGMKEPMGLTNEEIYAKYQNKISDDLLKKIVIDDNPQRRAEVMATLDEAMTMMEKGMDPDQILNIIKNTTRTKNAKGGR
-717 IGFAAGGIDKVR
+717 IGFSAGGIDKVR

>member
-1 MSIKYLNPKS
+1 MGKFIK
-11 YGQVYQRLVNG
+11 RLVNG

-253 RPESAITRDLFKRM
+253 RPEKAVVKDLFDEFNKRF
-267 SKKLKNKL
+267 KEKT
-275 PKKGEFIEDG
+275 
-285 ETPDYEYYAELLNDA
+285 TPD
-300 EDSRGFNVQGDETIE
+300 T
-315 VLEDRLKQLKDE
+315 
-327 EAYYYGQYKA
+327 
-337 GKLDPE
+337 
-343 PGEINR
+343 
-349 SRLTFLKNKSEEAEM
+349 KN
-364 SRDKRLIT
+364 
-372 QDELE
+372 
-377 ELDSLEKRFEYL
+377 LEKTRGKYGSGEDFY
-389 DLEEKAQDVNR
+389 K
-400 KLTNSEIERLKE
+400 ILKKE
-412 INDSGYVDFQKEIDK
+412 GITINQAV
-427 INRNKKAYGGR
+427 
-438 IGYSG
+438 
-443 GGIVKFLNKVL
+443 
-454 GKQHL
+454 
-459 SEIKKTDPQLYKGLL
+459 
-474 EVAPLFKKRD
+474 
-484 KEALIKY
+484 KEALADMSRLSGDAKY
-491 MQKYLPERSA
+491 DAEAVAEVVYEKLDIDPYTLNQYHVLDVYDKAYNLLTKNKKLTPKESFLKQYFAKKQKE
-501 DEIEELVTGPNDKM
+501 
-515 YGQLIRLGS
+515 
-524 GRDYKGKQ
+524 KQ
-532 ELFKKIDQKEMLEN
+532 ETYKDMYQKAADDSLKKMDPEAETY
-546 LDVKGRKANAVGGR
+546 A
-560 IGYTN
+560 
-565 GGITKTKAD
+565 
-574 YEKELETKDDYEKED
+574 KELEYDVQEKISEPGYRGVVTEASDLDDTLKIIESQKSEATKLREQYPGISEALL
-589 NKILDILDLQVQG
+589 NKIVKDNNPQRKAEVLASLDEVLTMMDKGMDQ
-602 AMSGKQQ
+602 KQ
-609 IEGAPPGITS
+609 IM
-619 DLKTLEIIAN
+619 DVLKNTTRTKN
-629 FDIPLDDKIN
+629 
-639 LYANYQRNKSRNRI
+639 
-653 EKADQEVYLGEG
+653 
-665 AYRNREVG
+665 
-673 LNYNKDGEGF
+673 
-683 SADAKYNMDSEEPEF
+683 
-698 RFKYKK
+698 
-704 LFGGPKKRAKGGR
+704 AKGGR
-717 IGFAAGGIDKVR
+717 IGFSAGGIDKVR

-756 KQEAKIATK
+756 KQETKIATK

-779 VFDLVEIIRAKGKDI
+779 VFDLVKIIREKGKDI

-808 YKGVDLYETPD
+808 YKGVELYETPD

-864 EATVRPDAEGK
+864 EATVRPDFEGK

-888 KELKKIVDE
+888 KELQKIVDE

>member
-11 YGQVYQRLVNG
+11 YGQVYQKLVNG
-22 YRKVKGKDPTGLDL
+22 YRKVKGKDPSGLDL

-43 AEQIRNSEKIIKF
+43 AEQIKNSEKIIKF
-56 PEEKIT
+56 PEDKIT
-62 PFYEG
+62 PFYEE

-148 QRIMKREG
+148 QKIMKREG

-189 KGDFDPSGFA
+189 EGDFDPSGFA

-253 RPESAITRDLFKRM
+253 RPEKAITKEMFDAFNKRLKEKTKSYKQGDPITSENFGDTSFAPDM
-267 SKKLKNKL
+267 TGLNKAREMDDDIVKFRTENPAGKGRFTKAEVIITRLENTIQGAKNNPDETSDYVLKNFPNMIEELKNKPELANNENVFQTLAVEGL
-275 PKKGEFIEDG
+275 PK
-285 ETPDYEYYAELLNDA
+285 N
-300 EDSRGFNVQGDETIE
+300 Q
-315 VLEDRLKQLKDE
+315 RLKVYDDGTVDFETLKPTH
-327 EAYYYGQYKA
+327 QF
-337 GKLDPE
+337 KLKED
-343 PGEINR
+343 I
-349 SRLTFLKNKSEEAEM
+349 K
-364 SRDKRLIT
+364 
-372 QDELE
+372 
-377 ELDSLEKRFEYL
+377 
-389 DLEEKAQDVNR
+389 R
-400 KLTNSEIERLKE
+400 KL
-412 INDSGYVDFQKEIDK
+412 
-427 INRNKKAYGGR
+427 
-438 IGYSG
+438 
-443 GGIVKFLNKVL
+443 
-454 GKQHL
+454 
-459 SEIKKTDPQLYKGLL
+459 
-474 EVAPLFKKRD
+474 
-484 KEALIKY
+484 
-491 MQKYLPERSA
+491 
-501 DEIEELVTGPNDKM
+501 
-515 YGQLIRLGS
+515 
-524 GRDYKGKQ
+524 
-532 ELFKKIDQKEMLEN
+532 
-546 LDVKGRKANAVGGR
+546 NA
-560 IGYTN
+560 
-565 GGITKTKAD
+565 
-574 YEKELETKDDYEKED
+574 E
-589 NKILDILDLQVQG
+589 
-602 AMSGKQQ
+602 
-609 IEGAPPGITS
+609 
-619 DLKTLEIIAN
+619 
-629 FDIPLDDKIN
+629 
-639 LYANYQRNKSRNRI
+639 
-653 EKADQEVYLGEG
+653 
-665 AYRNREVG
+665 
-673 LNYNKDGEGF
+673 
-683 SADAKYNMDSEEPEF
+683 
-698 RFKYKK
+698 
-704 LFGGPKKRAKGGR
+704 GGR

-770 VKRNEPPAY
+770 VQRNEPPAY
-779 VFDLVEIIRAKGKDI
+779 VFDLVKIIRAKGKDI
-794 TKSAQTIERETVKT
+794 TKSTQTIERETVKT

-845 EIKDEGLETQKSFT
+845 EIKDEGLETQKTFT